1 MGLIYDF
8 HGDKN
13 LIDEQQLVLG
23 FWRVLISWRLVS
35 SWRGLLCQGLVF
47 FMMGLTYAVSYRL
60 EKYLR

>member
-8 HGDKN
+8 RGDKN

-23 FWRVLISWRLVS
+23 FWRVLISWRLVG

-47 FMMGLTYAVSYRL
+47 YDGCNICCFHIDWKNA
-60 EKYLR
+60 

>member
-23 FWRVLISWRLVS
+23 FWRVLISWRLVGIGEDCFVKV
-35 SWRGLLCQGLVF
+35 WF
-47 FMMGLTYAVSYRL
+47 FYDGCNICCFHIDWKNA
-60 EKYLR
+60 